1 MHRRAAHLLFLALLF
16 GAADV
21 RGQAAAPRSGEAD
34 DSAEEALTPD
44 EEPGGPTGTDQP
56 WCYAGEGIEALTPTV
71 CHYSPKS
78 ADQAPDTLVVFLHGL
93 TKLGTTWQWNGQRGL
108 ARFAKAHGF
117 EVIMPRGRL
126 GAGSKK
132 YADMWNWPG
141 SYEGQKTVEEEVLAE
156 WKAAQKAL
164 EERNGKPFAR
174 VWVFGFSAGAYY
186 AASLALRARVSA
198 AGYAVFA
205 GGGAPKGVERW
216 ARATQPKPPIYVGY
230 GGKDRAKKDPQ
241 KLGHALKAMGW
252 KSMLVGRP
260 KVGHSMT
267 DGQVREAVAFLRGEK
282 TKAAPASAT
291 QAQTKSAK
299 PSDKSRR
306 KPGKVAA
313 PHGPRHK
320 TKKRGLSGYAR
331 GSR

>member
-1 MHRRAAHLLFLALLF
+1 MQTRPAYLLLSLGLLLGAPAA
-16 GAADV
+16 
-21 RGQAAAPRSGEAD
+21 RGQAAAPRSEQPD
-34 DSAEEALTPD
+34 DSGQEPPAPD

-56 WCYAGEGIEALTPTV
+56 WCYSGDGIEALTATL
-71 CHYSPKS
+71 CHYSPKPPS
-78 ADQAPDTLVVFLHGL
+78 EAPDTLVVFLHGL

-141 SYEGQKTVEEEVLAE
+141 SYEGQKTVEAEVLDE
-156 WKAAQKAL
+156 WKAAQKTL

-186 AASLALRARVSA
+186 AASLALRARIAV

-216 ARATQPKPPIYVGY
+216 AKGTHPKPPIYVGY

-241 KLGHALKAMGW
+241 KLGRALKAMGW

-267 DGQVREAVAFLRGEK
+267 DAQVREAVAFLRGEK
-282 TKAAPASAT
+282 IKPARAAKA
-291 QAQTKSAK
+291 
-299 PSDKSRR
+299 SDKPRR
-306 KPGKVAA
+306 KPAQVAA
-313 PHGPRHK
+313 PHRRRHK
-320 TKKRGLSGYAR
+320 TKKRGQSGYAR